1 MRNKLAF
8 VGGFALGYV
17 LGARAGRERYEQIRR
32 GAQSFAR
39 NPQVQEK
46 ASTLQH
52 QAGEVL
58 GTAAS
63 KAADV
68 GGNLAGKA
76 QSTVSGRMPGR
87 DKGRTPQTDEV
98 TETYL
103 TTETTETETT
113 HPTDGRSSS
122 GAW

>member
-8 VGGFALGYV
+8 VGGFAAGYV

-52 QAGEVL
+52 QAGEVI

-63 KAADV
+63 KAAGV
-68 GGNLAGKA
+68 GGNLAGKV
-76 QSTVSGRMPGR
+76 QSTVSERMPGH
-87 DKGRTPQTDEV
+87 DKGGTPQADEV

-103 TTETTETETT
+103 TTETS